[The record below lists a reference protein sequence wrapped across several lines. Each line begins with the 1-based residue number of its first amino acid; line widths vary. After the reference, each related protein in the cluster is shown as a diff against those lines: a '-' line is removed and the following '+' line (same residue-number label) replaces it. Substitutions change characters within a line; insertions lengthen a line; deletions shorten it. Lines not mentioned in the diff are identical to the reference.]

1 MIKPRK
7 VKLMEAVSVEFVE
20 PIRDKKKL
28 EGIKRVLLGGNH
40 HRDYLLFVL
49 GINTGLRV
57 SDLLELKWSDVLENS
72 GSFKNSITIR
82 EEKTGKAKSFPLN
95 DSARKAL
102 TTYMEQNQITDH
114 DRFIFASREG
124 ANKPITRQRAWQIIN
139 EAAEAVGIKEQIGT
153 HTLRKTFGYHARMA
167 GTPIEVLQK
176 LFNHSAPSVTMRYI
190 GITQDE
196 INDVYLNLNL

>member
-1 MIKPRK
+1 
-7 VKLMEAVSVEFVE
+7 MECVE

-28 EGIKRVLLGGNH
+28 EGIKRILLGGNH
-40 HRDYLLFVL
+40 QRDYLLFVL
-49 GINTGLRV
+49 GINSGLRV
-57 SDLLELKWSDVLENS
+57 SDLLGLRWSDVLDGQ
-72 GSFKNSITIR
+72 GSFRSAIVIR
-82 EEKTGKAKSFPLN
+82 ETKTGKAKSFPLN
-95 DSARKAL
+95 DSAKKAL
-102 TTYMEQNQITDH
+102 AAYMVNVGKVEA

-139 EAAEAVGIKEQIGT
+139 EAAAAVGIQGQIGT

-196 INDVYLNLNL
+196 LNDVYLNLNL